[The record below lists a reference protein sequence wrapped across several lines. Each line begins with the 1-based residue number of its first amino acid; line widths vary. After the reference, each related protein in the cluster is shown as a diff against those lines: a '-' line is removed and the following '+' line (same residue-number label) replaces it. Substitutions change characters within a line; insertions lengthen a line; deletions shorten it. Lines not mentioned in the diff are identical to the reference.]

1 MSAIASR
8 TLTPTAAKKSLKYCI
23 KKKRPAFLW
32 GPPGIG
38 KSDIVADMCKE
49 MGGYLIDLRLSQC
62 DQTDLRGVPYYNKDS
77 NKMEW
82 AQPVDLPSE
91 ELAEQYPIIFL
102 FLDELNSAA
111 PSVQGAAYQLIL
123 NRQVGTYKLPDNV
136 VIIAAGNR
144 EGDRGVA
151 YKMPTP
157 LANRFVHF
165 ELRVDFDSWETW
177 AVENR
182 IHADIVGYMNSNK
195 GDLNDFDPKSNSKSF
210 ATPRTWT
217 FASEL
222 LDDECDEA
230 TMTDLLSGTIG
241 EGLALKFLAHR
252 RIAGKLPKAM
262 DVLTGKVTS
271 LEVDK
276 KEISIAYSLVA
287 SCNYELKDAYER
299 GTKDGKLDDFH
310 KMADNYLGFLINNML
325 KEVQVMAIRTAMNVL
340 HIPFQPAK
348 LKNFKAFFDSVGKLV
363 VKAQQAGA

>member
-1 MSAIASR
+1 MSIVAH
-8 TLTPTAAKKSLKYCI
+8 TMTPNAAKKALRYCI

-38 KSDIVADMCKE
+38 KSDIVEAMCND

-82 AQPVDLPSE
+82 AHPVDLPTE
-91 ELAEQYPIIFL
+91 ELSEKYPIVFL

-123 NRQVGTYKLPDNV
+123 NRRVGTYTLPDNV
-136 VIIAAGNR
+136 VLIAAGNR

-165 ELRVDFDSWETW
+165 ELRVDYDSWEQW
-177 AVENR
+177 AIENR

-195 GDLNDFDPKSNSKSF
+195 GDLCDFDPKSNSKSF

-222 LDDECDEA
+222 LDDECDDV
-230 TMTDLLSGTIG
+230 TMSDLMIGTIG

-252 RIAGKLPKAM
+252 RIANKLPKAL
-262 DVLTGKVTS
+262 DVLTGKVTK
-271 LEVDK
+271 LDVEK

-287 SCNYELKDAYER
+287 SCNYELKDAFEK
-299 GTKDGKLDDFH
+299 GTKAGDLNEFH
-310 KMADNYLGFLINNML
+310 KMADIYLKFLLDNML

-340 HIPFQPAK
+340 HLPFQPAK
-348 LKNFKAFFDSVGKLV
+348 LTNFKAFFDSVGKLV